1 MEFVLNFLFYILG
14 FKWEK
19 KMKQQNFVNIYIY
32 EWFAYIIAMF
42 VFWKVISE
50 KLLFKLS
57 CVCLL
62 LKKLVNGK
70 HFPVKEKFNLIFRKV
85 FFWKMWAENTFWK
98 L

>member
-1 MEFVLNFLFYILG
+1 MEFVLNFLFYLLG

-32 EWFAYIIAMF
+32 IYIYEWLAYIIAMY
-42 VFWKVISE
+42 VFWKVVFE

-62 LKKLVNGK
+62 LEKLVNGK
-70 HFPVKEKFNLIFRKV
+70 HFPVKEKFNLVSRKV
-85 FFWKMWAENTFWK
+85 FS
-98 L
+98 